1 VRRALSL
8 GAVAVGVVFALS
20 ACSQQSGQNLARQAC
35 THVNQS
41 VHDFELSSRPGLSAV
56 LVAQLRTKADAELRA
71 ALPLAAQ
78 ANSDDGSWNSLMT
91 TISEDATVDEGHLVP
106 ALRAQ
111 CALANS
117 NVNVNPQNS
126 NPQNSTPQTST
137 PQNVNPE
144 G

>member
-8 GAVAVGVVFALS
+8 GGVAVGIALTLS
-20 ACSQQSGQNLARQAC
+20 ACSQQSGQDLARQAC
-35 THVNQS
+35 VHVNES
-41 VHDFELSSRPGLSAV
+41 VHDYELSLSTRPGMTAA
-56 LVAQLRTKADAELRA
+56 LVAQLRSKADAELRA

-91 TISEDATVDEGHLVP
+91 TISEDATVDEAHLVP
-106 ALRAQ
+106 ALKAQ

-117 NVNVNPQNS
+117 NPNVNPQNV
-126 NPQNSTPQTST
+126 N
-137 PQNVNPE
+137 PQNVNPQ